1 LSAGVSYARRVVSRW
16 LALGKQEEQDRPL
29 RRELSPIPRLIGRF
43 QMHKALRRH
52 GLTIAIAGTTIL
64 GLNSDETGMRL
75 RKTDI
80 SIGLL

>member
-1 LSAGVSYARRVVSRW
+1 
-16 LALGKQEEQDRPL
+16 
-29 RRELSPIPRLIGRF
+29 
-43 QMHKALRRH
+43 MHKALRRY